1 MWGFS
6 RKSEAAQN
14 HLSISA
20 FIKAENH
27 IQEAKNEPAE
37 PVEHRSVMSDWDNWF
52 EKAFTLGWATAAGI
66 DITPETASK
75 IAAVYACNK
84 VLSEAI
90 ASLPL
95 ITYRRRP
102 DGGKEVATDHP
113 LYPILHRRPNNWQTA
128 FEFFEMLVG
137 HSNFRGNYI
146 AYIQRT
152 KGGQIYQLV
161 PMDPTRWEVELLE
174 TDDRGYD
181 VVYYYHPKANP
192 AKKIKFTRDE
202 LLHFKL
208 YSEDGLWGN
217 SPIQANRETLGL
229 ASAAG
234 DFAARFFANDAT
246 PGVILEHPGRIT
258 VDAAVRLKTSWDEAH
273 TGSANSHKTVVLEE
287 GMKANKLGMSPEDS
301 QLLETRNFQVE
312 EIARIFRVPSILI
325 GHPDT
330 TMTYASA
337 EQLFLSFVVHTVR
350 PWLVRIEQVL
360 NTTLFPD
367 DEYFCEFKLDGLLRG
382 DVASRY
388 QAYSLAIQNRIMNPN
403 EVRALENLNPYDG
416 GESYENPNITTGQ
429 PGKDEPE
436 PKEPDNGKK

>member
-6 RKSEAAQN
+6 RKSKASPEKPVT
-14 HLSISA
+14 SA
-20 FIKAENH
+20 PES
-27 IQEAKNEPAE
+27 
-37 PVEHRSVMSDWDNWF
+37 RSVMSDWDNWF
-52 EKAFTLGWATAAGI
+52 EKAFTLGWTTASGI

-95 ITYRRRP
+95 VTYRRRP
-102 DGGKEVATDHP
+102 DGGKDVATDHP
-113 LYPILHRRPNNWQTA
+113 LYRILHSSPNNWQTT
-128 FEFFEMLVG
+128 FEFLEMLVG
-137 HSNFRGNYI
+137 HVDYRGNFI

-152 KGGQIYQLV
+152 KGGKVFQLV

-174 TDDRGYD
+174 SDDRGYD
-181 VVYYYHPKANP
+181 VVYYYHPKADP
-192 AKKIKFTRDE
+192 AKKIKFSKDE
-202 LLHFKL
+202 LLHVKL
-208 YSEDGLWGN
+208 YSEDGLWGI
-217 SPIQANRETLGL
+217 SPIQNNRESLGI
-229 ASAAG
+229 ATAAG
-234 DFAARFFANDAT
+234 EFAARFFANDAT

-258 VDAAVRLKTSWDEAH
+258 VDAAKRLKASYDEAH
-273 TGSANSHKTVVLEE
+273 SGSSNAHRTLVLEE
-287 GMKANKLGMSPEDS
+287 GMKANRLGMSPEDS

-337 EQLFLSFVVHTVR
+337 EQLFLSFVVHTIR
-350 PWLVRIEQVL
+350 PWLVRIEQAL
-360 NTTLFPD
+360 NNALFPDD

-403 EVRALENLNPYDG
+403 EVRALENLNPYAEGD
-416 GESYENPNITTGQ
+416 SFENPNIT
-429 PGKDEPE
+429 PGK
-436 PKEPDNGKK
+436 PDKAKPDGDNDDGTE